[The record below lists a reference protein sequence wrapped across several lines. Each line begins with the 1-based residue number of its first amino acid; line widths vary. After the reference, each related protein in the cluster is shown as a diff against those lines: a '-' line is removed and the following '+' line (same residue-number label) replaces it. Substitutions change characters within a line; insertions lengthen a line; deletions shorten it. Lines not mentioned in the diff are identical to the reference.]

1 MIYNYCTDAKRF
13 PQGLPRECLAANAGL
28 DKLKSYHY
36 ENTLNGIPFISDKL
50 NDYLK
55 SKLNKSE
62 TLTLQKPHAWPRSS
76 LQDP

>member
-1 MIYNYCTDAKRF
+1 MSFLYYLRNFR
-13 PQGLPRECLAANAGL
+13 NAGL